1 MANTE
6 ETEKKTLTQKLTKG
20 LKRNVT
26 ATVNFTAALTSAF
39 KSQSGIAKTFVS
51 TGNRN
56 AISSDNLS
64 TTFSTVGLSLSQT
77 LSNFQA
83 MTKVGID
90 ITSKGNRDL
99 FARYTILGADT
110 RGLSKMMSLNE
121 QTLGLSNQRSRD
133 LGDSLVETAAA
144 NGFSSDVLVQAMNSL
159 SQTFIR
165 ASAVYGKET
174 SIALQEASRN
184 LIGKYG
190 AGNADL
196 IKEMTSKLFAGTAES
211 TKMASMLG
219 LDISK
224 LATQDTGTA
233 QALIEQAIK
242 SIGDKIGGT
251 AGEGS
256 SGFTVSKLLTSFG
269 NITPGMLALAKI
281 VPLMGESA
289 VVNAET
295 LAQQTLQNDL
305 QASLNTIMKDFTILI
320 LPALN
325 SVAKG
330 LVNIATAMTFGNG
343 LLGKLIIGVAAAKV
357 VQMTFSGIYKL
368 NEARKA
374 AKTAQILMTLTK
386 IELGV
391 QMGNR
396 GGAMGAMGRGRGMLS
411 MLGGPWGLAI
421 GAAVGIGAAILTS
434 SKDENETSK
443 DILSEQEKQT
453 DALAGK
459 SANTRILGNISLG
472 ILQSNILNEQILLNS
487 QEHLEKTTEIVETP
501 AATSPAG
508 DEWILRN
515 IK

>member
-1 MANTE
+1 MADTG
-6 ETEKKTLTQKLTKG
+6 ETKKQTLTQKLTKG

-26 ATVNFTAALTSAF
+26 ATVNLTASITQAF
-39 KSQSGIAKTFVS
+39 KQQGEIAKTFIS

-99 FARYTILGADT
+99 FARYSILGADT
-110 RGLSKMMSLNE
+110 RGLAKMMALNE

-233 QALIEQAIK
+233 QALIEQAIT
-242 SIGDKIGGT
+242 SIGDKIGGA
-251 AGEGS
+251 AGQGS

-305 QASLNTIMKDFTILI
+305 QATLNTIMKDFTILI

-325 SVAKG
+325 SAAKG

-357 VQMTFSGIYKL
+357 VQMTFSGIYKML
-368 NEARKA
+368 EARKA
-374 AKTAQILMTLTK
+374 AKTAQILMLLTQ

-391 QMGNR
+391 KMGNR
-396 GGAMGAMGRGRGMLS
+396 GGAMAAVGRGSGMLS
-411 MLGGPWGLAI
+411 ILGGPWGLAI
-421 GAAVGIGAAILTS
+421 GAALMFLPMLFS
-434 SKDENETSK
+434 NSEDENETSK

-453 DALAGK
+453 AALTGE
-459 SANTRILGNISLG
+459 SATSRILSNISRSM
-472 ILQSNILNEQILLNS
+472 IQSNLFNEQILLNS
-487 QEHLEKTTEIVETP
+487 QEHLEVVVDAANTPVEGTTQVGNLYENP
-501 AATSPAG
+501 PS
-508 DEWILRN
+508 
-515 IK
+515 